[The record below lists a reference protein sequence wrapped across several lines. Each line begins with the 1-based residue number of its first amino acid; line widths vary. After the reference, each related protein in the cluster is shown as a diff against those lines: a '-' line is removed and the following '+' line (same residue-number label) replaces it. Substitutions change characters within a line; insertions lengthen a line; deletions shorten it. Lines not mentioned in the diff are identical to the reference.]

1 MPLSHRIERISEQ
14 LREEVS
20 QILATDVADP
30 GVGLVTVSRVKVSPD
45 LSLARVYWTLLGDA
59 AERKRT
65 TKALQRAA
73 PFVRHVLAT
82 RLTLRRVP
90 EVTFH
95 FDEGLAAHARVEE
108 ILNEIQQV
116 EAARDGAAPTTA
128 TPDIAPP
135 DGAGASM
142 TATPEI
148 AATDA
153 ALAPGAPDHGAPDPP
168 HPAPRASHEP
178 DPA

>member
-1 MPLSHRIERISEQ
+1 MPLTHRIERIAEQ

-59 AERKRT
+59 AEKKRT

-90 EVTFH
+90 EVAFH
-95 FDEGLAAHARVEE
+95 FDEGLAAHQRVEE
-108 ILNEIQQV
+108 ILHEIHEE
-116 EAARDGAAPTTA
+116 EAARGEAPAAAAAPAADAAPTA
-128 TPDIAPP
+128 DAAPAESTPAPP
-135 DGAGASM
+135 
-142 TATPEI
+142 
-148 AATDA
+148 AAPSDDA
-153 ALAPGAPDHGAPDPP
+153 DPT
-168 HPAPRASHEP
+168 R
-178 DPA
+178 

>member
-1 MPLSHRIERISEQ
+1 MPLTHRIERIAEQ

-59 AERKRT
+59 AEKTRT

-90 EVTFH
+90 EVAFQY
-95 FDEGLAAHARVEE
+95 DEGLAAHQRVEDILHE
-108 ILNEIQQV
+108 IHEEETARGGAPAV
-116 EAARDGAAPTTA
+116 EGTAIDA
-128 TPDIAPP
+128 TPAAVVPP
-135 DGAGASM
+135 DGS
-142 TATPEI
+142 
-148 AATDA
+148 
-153 ALAPGAPDHGAPDPP
+153 DPT
-168 HPAPRASHEP
+168 R
-178 DPA
+178 

>member
-1 MPLSHRIERISEQ
+1 MPLTHRIERISEQ

-45 LSLARVYWTLLGDA
+45 LSLARVYWTLIGTA
-59 AERKRT
+59 AERTRT

-73 PFVRHVLAT
+73 PFVRHILAT

-95 FDEGLAAHARVEE
+95 FDQGLEAHQRVEE
-108 ILNEIQQV
+108 LLHEIH
-116 EAARDGAAPTTA
+116 EADAARGESAASAEPA
-128 TPDIAPP
+128 EPAVAAVAADAEAPHR
-135 DGAGASM
+135 
-142 TATPEI
+142 
-148 AATDA
+148 DA
-153 ALAPGAPDHGAPDPP
+153 ASVSSRSDDAE
-168 HPAPRASHEP
+168 PAR
-178 DPA
+178 